1 MLLNLKNDIFANF
14 PKIIQILIS
23 EKQLSGHIFF

>member
-1 MLLNLKNDIFANF
+1 MLLNLKNSILADY

>member
-1 MLLNLKNDIFANF
+1 MLLNLKNRILANI

>member
-1 MLLNLKNDIFANF
+1 MLLNPKNSFLAEF